1 MKFTYRY
8 LKDDTIVNIM
18 AEHNKIGKI
27 GEEIAVKYL
36 LNKGFNVIERNYLCK
51 IGEIDII
58 SHENDSF
65 IFIEVKS
72 KKVKSFSEVKDL
84 HYKPEDNM
92 SYKKKLKMKR
102 AIRHYLS
109 FHKIDEYK
117 KDIEVMLVVV
127 FIEEITKKAKIKLY
141 RNIFL

>member
-1 MKFTYRY
+1 
-8 LKDDTIVNIM
+8 M

-36 LNKGFNVIERNYLCK
+36 LGKKFNIVERNYLCK

-58 SHENDSF
+58 SHENDSL

-72 KKVKSFSEVKDL
+72 KKVKTFLEIKNLD
-84 HYKPEDNM
+84 YKPEDNM
-92 SYKKKLKMKR
+92 SYKKKLRMKR

-109 FHKIDEYK
+109 FKKIDEYK
-117 KDIEVMLVVV
+117 KNIEVVLVVV
-127 FIEEITKKAKIKLY
+127 FIEEITKKAKIKIY
-141 RNIFL
+141 RNIIL